1 MPADLHV
8 HTTASDSTLTPR
20 EVIGEC
26 VVHGIEMVAVTDHDT
41 VEGVAETEAAGREV
55 GVRVVP
61 GVEMTSYVDGR
72 EIHILGLF
80 IDVQNGAFRDLAR
93 LACVARHERVHK
105 MVGLLQQH
113 NIEITADD
121 VMAAA
126 GPGVPGRPHV
136 AQAMVKQGGVSS
148 VSDAFKYYI
157 ANDGPAYVPKYDLS
171 PAEVAG
177 VIHGAGG
184 VSIVSHPGVG
194 LTDSLVRQLIAD
206 GVQGIEAFHPL
217 HGPAQVERYLAM
229 ARELGALV
237 SGGSD
242 SHGGMRDATRIGAV
256 LLDDEYVETLEAR
269 AAEIRSEQRTATDV

>member
-1 MPADLHV
+1 LETLLPADLHV
-8 HTTASDSTLTPR
+8 HTIASDSTLTPR
-20 EVIGEC
+20 EVVAEC
-26 VVHGIEMVAVTDHDT
+26 AVHGVDTVAVTDHDT
-41 VEGVAETEAAGREV
+41 VDGVAETAAAGREV

-80 IDVQNGAFRDLAR
+80 IDMQNDAFRDLAR
-93 LACVARHERVHK
+93 RACVARHERVHK
-105 MVGLLQQH
+105 MVDLLQQH
-113 NIEITADD
+113 NINITADD

-136 AQAMVKQGGVSS
+136 AQAMVKHGGVSS
-148 VSDAFKYYI
+148 VSQAFKYYI
-157 ANDGPAYVPKYDLS
+157 ANDGPAYVPKYDVS

-184 VSIVSHPGVG
+184 VSVVSHPGVG
-194 LTDSLVRQLIAD
+194 LADLLVRQLIAD
-206 GVQGIEAFHPL
+206 GVQGIEAFHPM
-217 HGPAQVERYLAM
+217 HSRAQVEHYLAM

-242 SHGGMRDATRIGAV
+242 SHGGMRDVTRIGSI

-269 AAEIRSEQRTATDV
+269 ANQN